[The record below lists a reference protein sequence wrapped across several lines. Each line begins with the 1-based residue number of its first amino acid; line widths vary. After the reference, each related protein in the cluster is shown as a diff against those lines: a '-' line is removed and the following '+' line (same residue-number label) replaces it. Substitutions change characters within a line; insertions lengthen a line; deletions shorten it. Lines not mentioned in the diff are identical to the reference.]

1 MTVYVYIQPSH
12 RVKRENKKERRRNER
27 QYTRTRMFLFFS
39 GWQKDKRD
47 LLFCFLFLRNNLQFH
62 VSHLLIFAPLVYS
75 ACSPSISCSPHFL
88 FPLLAW
94 KRCSLTVRHKTKQPR
109 THKRDP
115 FPIVWWWPSLY
126 ASFCV
131 SFPFQNF
138 SCFKRGGQDYKTLPR
153 IQLSDVFLF
162 EFGWNER
169 KAHIYR
175 LYTPLWKEGTKWK
188 ALWVL
193 KRTSPISRWSA
204 FTLHYPVII
213 IKFWVHMG
221 RALIVKEPSA
231 FRVCVYRLNVYIY
244 IGYRWLGLAIIYGY
258 L

>member
-88 FPLLAW
+88 VSPLAW

-169 KAHIYR
+169 KARIYR
-175 LYTPLWKEGTKWK
+175 IHTALKGGDQMEGAVGPEENESNQPMISFHTS
-188 ALWVL
+188 LSCHHHQVL
-193 KRTSPISRWSA
+193 ST
-204 FTLHYPVII
+204 
-213 IKFWVHMG
+213 
-221 RALIVKEPSA
+221 
-231 FRVCVYRLNVYIY
+231 
-244 IGYRWLGLAIIYGY
+244 YGPRSNC
-258 L
+258 